1 MRPAKPATP
10 PPSPPD
16 LANTAL
22 EADADQLSQN
32 IAAVL
37 EFYEREEQKISGSQ
51 RILERLSEF
60 VGRPAFLGI
69 TLIVVAVW
77 IVVNVGAR
85 WIGRVEFD
93 PAPFFWLQGLIGL
106 GAMLIATAVL
116 ARQNRLAGLA
126 DQRAHLDLKVT
137 LLTEQK
143 AAKLIHL
150 LEELRRDLPNVK
162 NRDDSDA
169 VALQQSMNPDLV
181 LAALDERG
189 EAGSQV
195 KPAAKVPG
203 NVDASP

>member
-1 MRPAKPATP
+1 MRRAEPAAPPAP
-10 PPSPPD
+10 PPG
-16 LANTAL
+16 LGETAV
-22 EADADQLSQN
+22 ETDGDQISQN

-37 EFYEREEQKISGSQ
+37 EFYEREEKKISGSQ

-69 TLIVVAVW
+69 TLIVVVVW
-77 IVVNVGAR
+77 IVFNVGAR
-85 WIGRVEFD
+85 WIGRFEFD
-93 PAPFFWLQGLIGL
+93 PAPFAWLQGLIGL

-150 LEELRRDLPNVK
+150 LEELRRDLPNVA

-189 EAGSQV
+189 EAESQV
-195 KPAAKVPG
+195 KPAARVPG
-203 NVDASP
+203 NVDRSP